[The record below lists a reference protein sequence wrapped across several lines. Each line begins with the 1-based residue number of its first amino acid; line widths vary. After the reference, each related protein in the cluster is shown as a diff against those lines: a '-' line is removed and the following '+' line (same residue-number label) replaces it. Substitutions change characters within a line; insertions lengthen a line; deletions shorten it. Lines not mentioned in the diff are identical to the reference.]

1 MKTRK
6 RIQEKVI
13 KAMAAKLAKVMHP
26 EQIYLFGSYAWGKPT
41 KDSDVDFCLV
51 FDKVKPQQKIKLMYN
66 AQKAV
71 EEFDFPK
78 DIIVRDADKMARMRG
93 YISPLEGKIQ
103 SQGVKLYDAVRRNR

>member
-1 MKTRK
+1 MKTKK

-51 FDKVKPQQKIKLMYN
+51 YREVKAKDVLSIMVESSRALKDFDEISCDV
-66 AQKAV
+66 
-71 EEFDFPK
+71 
-78 DIIVRDADKMARMRG
+78 IVRDTERMERRRPFHA
-93 YISPLEGKIQ
+93 PLESQILRSGKL
-103 SQGVKLYDAVRRNR
+103 LYDASVN